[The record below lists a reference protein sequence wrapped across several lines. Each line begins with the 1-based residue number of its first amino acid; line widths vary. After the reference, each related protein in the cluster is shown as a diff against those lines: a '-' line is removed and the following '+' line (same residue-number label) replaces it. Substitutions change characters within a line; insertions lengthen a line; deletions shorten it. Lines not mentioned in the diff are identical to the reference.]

1 MATARFSKNKVE
13 LIGCG
18 VRRLPDGVGGVF
30 LFVFCQATTADEVAG
45 FCSTDDPILAE
56 GVSALSDNSFITFSW
71 DADGTCRSIG
81 SSTQSF
87 YIPK

>member
-1 MATARFSKNKVE
+1 
-13 LIGCG
+13 
-18 VRRLPDGVGGVF
+18 
-30 LFVFCQATTADEVAG
+30 VAG

-71 DADGTCRSIG
+71 NADGSCRSIG